1 MKIAVAQL
9 NYTIGDFD
17 AGKTKIISAISRAKS
32 EGADLAVFAEHAIE
46 GTPAYDLL
54 GKVTFLERCEDTLIE
69 IASHCDDIS
78 VLVGLPI
85 QNGATTISAVALIQ
99 NRRVVRYI
107 GKRSVKSIDEKTYLS
122 SSKGCEYVS
131 IAGRKVA
138 VVVGEDI
145 DDDQQYGMYADI
157 IINPIANPYCRGVV
171 ENRYRKYKKI
181 AYTSSKPTVYVNQ
194 VGAQTDVVYDGSSA
208 VFNGHG
214 EAICLLKNFEEDF
227 AVVDLDANNKALE
240 IPYQNK
246 TANVFKA
253 IKLGLADYFE
263 KNAFEKACIGLS
275 GGIDSAVVA
284 AMAIEALG
292 RDRVRVLMMPS
303 QFSSENS
310 VDDAVTMA
318 EKLWVEHDV
327 IPIMEVYKSVTETM
341 LPILG
346 GTPFGVAEEN
356 IQARIRCMMLMAMSN
371 KFGHVVLNTS
381 NKSELAMGYGALYGD
396 DIGAISILGDL
407 YKCEIYDLARY
418 INREHEIIPENILLK
433 APSAELRPGQ
443 LDTDVFP
450 PYEVV
455 DSVLYR
461 MIEEGQHRE
470 EIIGA
475 GFDADTVRRIH
486 KMLVR
491 SQYKR
496 FQFCPTLRLSTRPL
510 HQGVMMPFTSKYGF
524 VY

>member
-1 MKIAVAQL
+1 M

-17 AGKTKIISAISRAKS
+17 AGKAKIIGAVMEARRC
-32 EGADLAVFAEHAIE
+32 GADLVVFAEHAIE

-54 GKVTFLERCEDTLIE
+54 GKVTFLERCEDALIE
-69 IASHCDDIS
+69 IASFCDDIS
-78 VLVGLPI
+78 VLVGIPI
-85 QNGATTISAVALIQ
+85 QSGATTVSAAALIQ
-99 NRRVVRYI
+99 NRRIVRYI
-107 GKRSVKSIDEKTYLS
+107 GKRRVTSIDEKHCLS
-122 SSKGCEYVS
+122 SSRGCECVRV
-131 IAGRKVA
+131 AGKKVA
-138 VVVGEDI
+138 VAVGEDI
-145 DDDQQYGMYADI
+145 EDGNRWGDADLI
-157 IINPIANPYCRGVV
+157 VNLIADPYCRGVV
-171 ENRYRKYKKI
+171 ESRYRKYKKI
-181 AYTSSKPTVYVNQ
+181 AYTSSKPVVYVNQ

-208 VFNGHG
+208 VFDGG
-214 EAICLLKNFEEDF
+214 GRAVCLLGNFDEDF
-227 AVVDLDANNKALE
+227 AVVDLDADNKELE

-246 TANVFKA
+246 TANVYKA

-263 KNAFEKACIGLS
+263 KNGFEKACVGLS

-284 AMAIEALG
+284 AMAVDALG
-292 RDRVRVLMMPS
+292 PQRVRVLMMPS
-303 QFSSENS
+303 QFSSDHS
-310 VDDAVTMA
+310 VADAVEMA
-318 EKLWVEHDV
+318 ERIGVEYDV
-327 IPIMEVYKSVTETM
+327 IPIMEAYKSITETM

-356 IQARIRCMMLMAMSN
+356 IQARIRCVMLMAMSN

-381 NKSELAMGYGALYGD
+381 NKSELAIGYGALYGD

-418 INREHEIIPENILLK
+418 INREREIIPENILLK

-443 LDTDVFP
+443 FDTDVLP

-475 GFDADTVRRIH
+475 GFEAEVVYRIH

-510 HQGVMMPFTSKYGF
+510 HQGVIMPFTSKYGF
-524 VY
+524 LY